1 MYCEIIKIPL
11 LSCILLVI
19 ATSNNIKMDI
29 VDVKWWDMDCI
40 DLAED
45 RVLLYVLVTQ

>member
-1 MYCEIIKIPL
+1 
-11 LSCILLVI
+11 V
-19 ATSNNIKMDI
+19 NV

-45 RVLLYVLVTQ
+45 RVLFHVLVIQQ